1 MDVLQR
7 VHAQDV
13 ATALIAM
20 PKSGAVDGHRVRIRQ
35 KMAALP
41 RLCRLLWAAVS

>member
-7 VHAQDV
+7 VYAQDV

-20 PKSGAVDGHRVRIRQ
+20 PKSGAVDGHRVRIQQ